1 MQLSVVIVNY
11 NVRYFLEQ
19 ALHAVR
25 RASEGLSVEVFVVD
39 NNSVDDSVAMVREKF
54 PEVVLLANQ
63 ENVGF
68 SRANN
73 QAIAQAR
80 GEYVLLLNPDT
91 VVEESTFHR
100 CLSFMRAH
108 PDCGGL
114 GVKMID
120 GKGNFLPESKRGFP
134 SPSVAFYKT
143 FGLSRLFPRSPVF
156 NRYHLGYLSPDET
169 HAVEV
174 LSGAFMM
181 MPKKV
186 LDEIGYLDETFFMY
200 GEDIDLSYRILQAGY
215 RNYYF
220 ADTCIIHYKGE
231 STKKGSL
238 NYVRTFYQAMIIF
251 ARKHFSGGNARL
263 FVLMLQAAIWF
274 RAGLALGINFAKK
287 AWLPTAEALLV
298 FAGLFFI
305 KNTWATFRFHDPGYF
320 LPSLLYFNFP
330 LYVAIWLGA
339 VYLNGGYDDR
349 RNVRGLLRGL
359 LFGTVVIAA
368 VYGFLDSSLRSSRM
382 LIVLGA
388 VWAIVSTV
396 GLRILLG
403 FLLDREWLPDGQRR
417 KNLIVVGHEPE
428 TERVMRLLQKAQV
441 EVNFIGTVSPGET
454 PTDSRP
460 QGVLGKL
467 YQLSEIAD
475 LYRVEEIIF
484 CSKDLPSEDII
495 RWMSRL
501 GPFIDYKIL
510 PEGSLSIIGSN
521 SKNTAGDLYTID
533 IRFAVAQPVQARN
546 KRLLDGGVALA
557 VLGLFPLLMFF
568 GKKFRA
574 LLPAALL
581 VLFGKK
587 TWVGYIPLPDAQ
599 THLPPLRPGVFTPAH
614 AARQWP
620 EDTATLERLN
630 FLYAKDYSPSQDLE
644 VLTKALRGKA

>member
-19 ALHAVR
+19 ALNAVR

-54 PEVVLLANQ
+54 PEAIVVANR

-73 QAIAQAR
+73 QAIEMAK
-80 GEYVLLLNPDT
+80 GEFVLLLNPDT

-134 SPSVAFYKT
+134 SPAVAFYKT
-143 FGLSRLFPRSPVF
+143 FGLSRLFPRSRVF

-169 HAVEV
+169 HSVEV
-174 LSGAFMM
+174 LSGAFML

-186 LDEIGYLDETFFMY
+186 LDEIGLLDETFFMY
-200 GEDIDLSYRILQAGY
+200 GEDIDLSYRILKAGY
-215 RNYYF
+215 KNYYF

-274 RAGLALGINFAKK
+274 RAGITLLSNAAKM
-287 AWLPTAEALLV
+287 AWLPLLEALLV
-298 FAGLFFI
+298 FGGLLFVRD
-305 KNTWATFRFHDPGYF
+305 TWAAFRFNDPDYF
-320 LPSLLYFNFP
+320 LPSLWYFNFP
-330 LYVAIWLGA
+330 LYVALWTGA

-349 RNVRGLLRGL
+349 RNLRGLLRGL
-359 LFGTVVIAA
+359 TLGTVLIAA

-382 LIVLGA
+382 LILLGA
-388 VWAIVSTV
+388 AWATIATV
-396 GLRILLG
+396 GLRTLLS
-403 FLLDREWLPDGQRR
+403 FLFDRELLPDGKRR
-417 KNLIVVGHEPE
+417 KNLVVVGGEPE
-428 TERVMRLLQKAQV
+428 TERVLRLLQKAQV
-441 EVNFIGTVSPGET
+441 EVNFIGSVSTGAEQA
-454 PTDSRP
+454 DRRP
-460 QGVLGKL
+460 QGVLGQL
-467 YQLSEIAD
+467 YQLSEISD

-484 CSKDLPSEDII
+484 CSKDLPAQDII
-495 RWMSRL
+495 RWMARL

-533 IRFAVAQPVQARN
+533 ICFAIAQPAQVRN
-546 KRLLDGGVALA
+546 KRFLDMAVSLA
-557 VLGLFPLLMFF
+557 VLCFFPVFLLL
-568 GKKFRA
+568 GKKSRKLLSESFR
-574 LLPAALL
+574 

-587 TWVGYIPLPDAQ
+587 TWVGYCPLPDAQ
-599 THLPPLRPGVFTPAH
+599 ATLPRLRPGVFTPAH
-614 AARQWP
+614 AAAQWP
-620 EDTATLERLN
+620 DDPATLERLN
-630 FLYAKDYSPSQDLE
+630 FLYAKDYSPGIDLDI
-644 VLTKALRGKA
+644 LLKALR